1 MFDKLIIK
9 EGQKVVVLLF
19 VLALFLQL
27 IDLDF
32 LSILVFFIAILSIF
46 VYRNKDLKIDRDAQV
61 VSPVSGS
68 VEAIDFDENKQM
80 IYINVS
86 LFDNS
91 IFRASQSGE
100 VKIKSFLKGLNLP
113 LNSYKSKTL
122 NERIILEFKDIEVEL
137 LSSVCT
143 NDLKLDTSKINEVGD
158 KIGIFTQGEVI
169 LILSKDIKTTLSLGQ
184 KIEAGQA
191 II

>member
-1 MFDKLIIK
+1 MFDKFIIK
-9 EGQKVVVLLF
+9 EGQKVVLSLF
-19 VLALFLQL
+19 VLAFFLQV

-32 LSILVFFIAILSIF
+32 LSILLFFIAVLSIF
-46 VYRNKDLKIDRDAQV
+46 VYRNRALPIDKDAKI

-68 VEAIDFDENKQM
+68 VEAIDFNDKEQM

-86 LFDNS
+86 LFDDS
-91 IFRASQSGE
+91 TLRAAQSGI
-100 VKIKSFLKGLNLP
+100 VKLKYFLKGLNLP
-113 LNSYKSKTL
+113 LNTYKSKTL
-122 NERIILEFKDIEVEL
+122 NERMILEFDDVCVEL

-143 NDLKLDTSKINEVGD
+143 NDLKIDTADMYQSGD

-169 LILSKDIKTTLSLGQ
+169 LILNKDIKTTVTLGQ
-184 KIEAGQA
+184 KLQAGQA